1 MKKFIVF
8 LSSVALVGSVSYAM
22 DEEAVEGEMIDEAM
36 VMAAPAPS
44 VTVSGSAAIG
54 VINDSIAES
63 SLQLINEYKVS
74 FSSSSTTD
82 GGLVFGA
89 GIAIEDT
96 HDKDPEKSVKNSN
109 VYVGGAD
116 GSWKVQFGGNDPGI
130 DLVGAIGIAGDHL
143 DMDAG
148 DATVSLSG
156 SFGGANYRL
165 TVGDPASSNSP
176 VMPTHPMD
184 MIDTS
189 GMSVTPPVEEVKGM
203 DAVERLTRPWKKA
216 DAENESLTV
225 IDSGKITLPIY
236 AGPATQQLA
245 TPVAN
250 RDWFNE
256 DGVLTVDPTSVDI
269 DGAGPLT
276 TNVSIAV
283 NTPSGIEAVEWDVS
297 NECGV
302 GRLDYY
308 EVDADGLDFTDGQLV
323 SAEVYDK
330 IPDGPDKTTVFTASP
345 TKVTNYYRII
355 DGNLCRDGNDESD
368 LVLVQEAVPAVLAVE
383 GMPAMVVG
391 APVHTVS
398 SQEDIADVYIG
409 KNDDQWSVGFSY
421 TLDTIKIGVGMDYGK
436 GLALSLG
443 SNVSGIDVSAYY
455 SKSEF
460 EDIAVGFMKK
470 GGPATYEP
478 RQDADGKWYAHRTGG
493 GYTWDLV
500 EGTQENTG
508 LGVKA
513 SMAAGEG
520 ATVSVAYS
528 TLKKEIEAAGD
539 EFDSSTDKKKME
551 LDMSYALGGGATLHA
566 GLDKIDED
574 GKDSQTKLEAKIAMS
589 F

>member
-22 DEEAVEGEMIDEAM
+22 DEEAVEGEMMDEAM
-36 VMAAPAPS
+36 AMAAPAPS

-165 TVGDPASSNSP
+165 TVGDPASSNPP

-184 MIDTS
+184 MVDES
-189 GMSVTPPVEEVKGM
+189 GLSVTPPVMAMDEVPAKEAVLWKEGD
-203 DAVERLTRPWKKA
+203 DASMAT
-216 DAENESLTV
+216 ESGRV
-225 IDSGKITLPIY
+225 TLPIY
-236 AGPATQQLA
+236 TAAGSGVLA

-250 RDWFNE
+250 RMWFDAN
-256 DGVLTVDPTSVDI
+256 GVLTVDPSAVDG
-269 DGAGPLT
+269 DGNT
-276 TNVSIAV
+276 DTTDNVNIFTNVPSPIEGINWDDT
-283 NTPSGIEAVEWDVS
+283 NT
-297 NECGV
+297 CGV
-302 GRLDYY
+302 GKLEYY
-308 EVDADGLDFTDGQLV
+308 EVVADGLDFSDGQLV
-323 SAEVYDK
+323 SAETYDK
-330 IPDGPDKTTVFTASP
+330 IPDGADKITVFGNSP
-345 TKVTNYYRII
+345 VKVINYYRII
-355 DGNLCRDGNDESD
+355 GGPVCRANALGAGDIMTPAKD
-368 LVLVQEAVPAVLAVE
+368 AVPAVD
-383 GMPAMVVG
+383 GMPAMVMG
-391 APVHTVS
+391 APVHKVS
-398 SQEDIADVYIG
+398 GQEDIADVYIG
-409 KNDDQWSVGFSY
+409 KNEDQWSVGFSY

-460 EDIAVGFMKK
+460 EDIAVGFVKK

-478 RQDADGKWYAHRTGG
+478 RRDADGKWYAHRTGG